1 MTSKPPSR
9 TRSLT
14 AEEAELW
21 TAAMRDAKALRRQR
35 AVERR
40 HAAEQQ
46 SAARAFSGKVEPG
59 FPSENAT
66 EQRVRAPFR
75 FNRNG
80 KGSNGLDA
88 GEPAKGAERR
98 ISADRPARR
107 APSAPPPPSN
117 DAAAPALSRF
127 EERRRRKLARN
138 AESIDARLD
147 LHGMRQRQAHA
158 ALRGFLFASAARG
171 DRNVL
176 IITGKGTRGDL
187 ERGRDYTVEERGV
200 LRRLVPQWL
209 ADEAFQA
216 IVLSYTAASIRH
228 GGDGA
233 LYVRLRKPLR

>member
-1 MTSKPPSR
+1 MSMTSKPPSR

-35 AVERR
+35 AAERR
-40 HAAEQQ
+40 HAGEQQ
-46 SAARAFSGKVEPG
+46 SAA
-59 FPSENAT
+59 
-66 EQRVRAPFR
+66 
-75 FNRNG
+75 NG
-80 KGSNGLDA
+80 VA
-88 GEPAKGAERR
+88 AAEPAKGAERR

-107 APSAPPPPSN
+107 APPAPPAPSD

-187 ERGRDYTVEERGV
+187 EPGRDYTVEERGV

-233 LYVRLRKPLR
+233 LYVRLRRISR

>member
-1 MTSKPPSR
+1 MISKPPSR

-21 TAAMRDAKALRRQR
+21 TAAMRDAKALRRLR
-35 AVERR
+35 AAERK
-40 HAAEQQ
+40 HAGEQQ
-46 SAARAFSGKVEPG
+46 SAVRAFSGKVEPG
-59 FPSENAT
+59 FPSENT
-66 EQRVRAPFR
+66 TKQRAGAP
-75 FNRNG
+75 
-80 KGSNGLDA
+80 GSNGLA
-88 GEPAKGAERR
+88 SGEPAKGAERLV
-98 ISADRPARR
+98 SADRPARR
-107 APSAPPPPSN
+107 ATPAPPPPSN

-158 ALRGFLFASAARG
+158 ALRGFLFAAAARG

-187 ERGRDYTVEERGV
+187 EPGRDYTVEERGV

-233 LYVRLRKPLR
+233 LYVRLRKLLR